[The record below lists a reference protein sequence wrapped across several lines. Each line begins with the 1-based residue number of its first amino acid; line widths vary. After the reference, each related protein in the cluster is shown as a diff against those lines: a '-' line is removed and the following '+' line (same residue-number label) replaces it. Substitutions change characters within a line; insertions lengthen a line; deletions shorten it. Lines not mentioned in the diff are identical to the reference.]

1 MLRLDPSHPPVWRSP
16 NALQFGADPVAILED
31 PQPWQLR
38 VLRELDRGIPDG
50 AFVPFAQA
58 LGAPSADD
66 AARLLARLRRALAAD
81 DAEPRRL
88 TLQAVQGV
96 PDSHTGSVAMGL
108 AAAGYEVHTR
118 HQFDRLGTLEPGSVA
133 LVLIAHRVVPPGTV
147 ASLMAEDVPHIPV
160 VLTGSGAEIGPV
172 VTPGVTAC
180 LSCVAAHRRDDDP
193 AWPAVA
199 AQLLGRAVDA
209 DGAVTWEA
217 GIVAGR
223 LIAERARNP
232 SQSRNRSVILRAG
245 SLHRNV
251 RAHRP
256 HAECRC
262 RSLAESGTAV
272 APVPL
277 ETTSA
282 TAFARPA

>member
-16 NALQFGADPVAILED
+16 TALQFGSDPVAILDD

-38 VLRELDRGIPDG
+38 VLQELDRGIPDG

-58 LGAPSADD
+58 LGAPTADD
-66 AARLLARLRRALAAD
+66 AARLLARLRRALAGD
-81 DAEPRRL
+81 EPEPRRL
-88 TLQAVQGV
+88 TLHAAEGV
-96 PDSHTGSVAMGL
+96 PAAHTDAVGAGL
-108 AAAGYEVHTR
+108 AASGYEVHTL
-118 HQFDRLGTLEPGSVA
+118 HPFDRLGTLDPGSTA
-133 LVLIAHRVVPPGTV
+133 LVLVAHRVVPPGAV
-147 ASLMAEDVPHIPV
+147 ATLMSEDVPHIPV

-172 VTPGVTAC
+172 VAPGVTAC

-199 AQLLGRAVDA
+199 AQLIGRPVDA
-209 DGAVTWEA
+209 GRAVTWEA
-217 GIVAGR
+217 GMVAGR
-223 LIAERARNP
+223 LIEERARNP
-232 SQSRNRSVILRAG
+232 AQPRNRSVILRAG

-251 RAHRP
+251 RVHRP

-277 ETTSA
+277 GTTSA
-282 TAFARPA
+282 TAFAQPA

>member
-16 NALQFGADPVAILED
+16 TVLQFGADPVAVLED

-38 VLRELDRGIPDG
+38 VLRELERGIPDG

-58 LGAPSADD
+58 LGAPSADA

-81 DAEPRRL
+81 HPQQRRL
-88 TLQAVQGV
+88 TLQAVHDL
-96 PDSHTGSVAMGL
+96 PDAHTEAVAMGL
-108 AAAGYEVHTR
+108 VAAGYDVHTL
-118 HQFDRLGTLEPGSVA
+118 HPFDRLGTLDPGSVG
-133 LVLIAHRVVPPGTV
+133 LVLVAHRVMPPGTV
-147 ASLMAEDVPHIPV
+147 ASLMAEDVPHVPI

-172 VTPGVTAC
+172 VAPGVTAC

-193 AWPAVA
+193 AWPAIA
-199 AQLLGRAVDA
+199 AQLIGRPVDA
-209 DGAVTWEA
+209 DGAITWEA

-223 LIAERARNP
+223 LIEERARNP
-232 SQSRNRSVILRAG
+232 SQPRNRSVTLRAG

-251 RAHRP
+251 RVHRP

-262 RSLAESGTAV
+262 RSLAESGRAIGRV
-272 APVPL
+272 RL
-277 ETTSA
+277 ETTST

>member
-1 MLRLDPSHPPVWRSP
+1 MLRLDPSHPPVWRSA

-66 AARLLARLRRALAAD
+66 AARLLTRLRRALTAD
-81 DAEPRRL
+81 DPEPLRV
-88 TLQAVQGV
+88 TLQAVHGV
-96 PDSHTGSVAMGL
+96 PDAHSESVARGL
-108 AAAGYEVHTR
+108 AAAGHEVHTR
-118 HQFDRLGTLEPGSVA
+118 HPFDRLGALEPGSVA
-133 LVLIAHRVVPPGTV
+133 LVLVAHRVVPPGTV
-147 ASLMAEDVPHIPV
+147 ASLMAEDVPHVPV

-172 VTPGVTAC
+172 VAPGVTAC

-232 SQSRNRSVILRAG
+232 SQPRNRSVILRAG

-251 RAHRP
+251 RVHRP

-272 APVPL
+272 APAPL